1 MLAKL
6 RHRTKKM
13 KQLSIGQACLA
24 IMCIMYSSCGYHTSV
39 DSSYRE
45 LSEAV
50 LADNVGSASRLCQ
63 RGAKLYDR
71 CYGSLWHVIA
81 HKYPE
86 HVDIETI
93 KFVES
98 LNLDV
103 NYENRYGQTALFD
116 YNCSK
121 DILDC
126 MIRHGADIN
135 HRDEDGHTALTS
147 LYHYIFPYDYGEGE
161 KIDEE
166 AMQKYF
172 DRLELLISYGAD
184 VNILVNGK
192 TILDYLQEPPCK
204 KWVKLGMLPERYKE
218 TRQRIKEY
226 LITKNAR
233 YAKDLEM

>member
-1 MLAKL
+1 
-6 RHRTKKM
+6 M
-13 KQLSIGQACLA
+13 KRLSIGQAFLA
-24 IMCIMYSSCGYHTSV
+24 IICIMYSSCGHCPSV
-39 DSSYRE
+39 DSSYKE
-45 LSEAV
+45 LCEAV
-50 LADNVGSASRLCQ
+50 LVDNIGLALRLSQ
-63 RGAKLYDR
+63 QGAKLYDR

-86 HVDIETI
+86 QVDIETI
-93 KFVES
+93 RFVES

-135 HRDEDGHTALTS
+135 HRDKDGHTALTS
-147 LYHYIFPYDYGEGE
+147 LYRYIFPYDDGVGE
-161 KIDEE
+161 KIDEK
-166 AMQKYF
+166 AMQKYL

-184 VNILVNGK
+184 VNILVKGK
-192 TILDYLQEPPCK
+192 TVLDYLQEPPCN

-226 LITKNAR
+226 LVTKKAR
-233 YAKDLEM
+233 YAKDL